1 MKENAKI
8 DLLIAQER
16 ERVAAVHDLRTED
29 GEKLALEIL
38 FPEVL
43 VLFAQLV
50 EIHLAVAASGQIF
63 QRFGVVFVA
72 VLLELSGLGHDGGK
86 LLFRRHVRLV
96 FPLFLLSAH
105 EVGAL
110 LERATRTMKNSSRL
124 EP

>member
-1 MKENAKI
+1 M
-8 DLLIAQER
+8 
-16 ERVAAVHDLRTED
+16 AAVHDLGAED

-38 FPEVL
+38 FPKVL

-50 EIHLAVAASGQIF
+50 EIHLAVAAGGQIF

-96 FPLFLLSAH
+96 FPLFLPKVQQKKETFDTNVTNFLFDAEQIEQIS
-105 EVGAL
+105 GI
-110 LERATRTMKNSSRL
+110 TIS
-124 EP
+124 